1 MDYAVCHLRGIIE
14 NCLKPDRRCPGLPGT
29 TTHCRQ
35 AVWCNGSFYTGHAA
49 RFKPVMLRAV
59 AASRKSPWNDLN
71 PDILD
76 SATGAHNDGVRLPCP
91 FRYAVVLARLPCRRG
106 SFDRLSYRKLRQA
119 QQAST
124 SSATVRPVAEP
135 AEAKH
140 QGLRSWTRRKPKLLT
155 RRDDDVTL
163 RRSAERAENRL
174 LLQEPPRKTNLEALQ
189 LVRALPSIGA
199 PV

>member
-1 MDYAVCHLRGIIE
+1 MLRV
-14 NCLKPDRRCPGLPGT
+14 T
-29 TTHCRQ
+29 
-35 AVWCNGSFYTGHAA
+35 S
-49 RFKPVMLRAV
+49 VMLRAV

-71 PDILD
+71 SDILD
-76 SATGAHNDGVRLPCP
+76 SATGARNDGVRLPCP
-91 FRYAVVLARLPCRRG
+91 FRYAVVLARLPCRRD

-140 QGLRSWTRRKPKLLT
+140 QGLRSWTSRKPKLLT

-174 LLQEPPRKTNLEALQ
+174 LLQEPPRKTNLTALQ
-189 LVRALPSIGA
+189 LVRALPSVGA